1 MRSDRP
7 VVEADAAEGPTFP
20 APIKVL
26 ASVLVASVALY
37 GVRIA
42 DRMLAAAWSAS
53 ALFLVLAAL
62 GVTGICY
69 YRMLRSRTAIDA
81 QYIRQDFLWPKKVAL
96 ADITQAKIICVPYM
110 SWLITP
116 RLAVRARGGGMSLFY
131 AGNEQ
136 LFRAFARL
144 SLRALSGAFA

>member
-1 MRSDRP
+1 MPSDNP
-7 VVEADAAEGPTFP
+7 LVEPYAAEGPTFP
-20 APIKVL
+20 MHIKVL
-26 ASVLVASVALY
+26 ASVLVAFVALY

-42 DRMLAAAWSAS
+42 DRLRAAAWSVS
-53 ALFLVLAAL
+53 ALFLVLAAVA
-62 GVTGICY
+62 VTGVCY
-69 YRMLRSRTAIDA
+69 YRMLRSRTAIDS

-144 SLRALSGAFA
+144 SLRGLSGAFA